1 MTDIELRTAQHRDEL
16 AGEREAA
23 EARLVDL
30 LQCESVLEASQ
41 AMAST
46 FTRASHYMA
55 AAAALQDA
63 LPEPFI
69 DGVSEM
75 YQWLKSILCAA
86 AMPQAESS
94 LLYQVEASILPPP
107 CQPQGCGTEGH
118 TRSFER
124 GNNFLTGRLFG
135 L

>member
-23 EARLVDL
+23 EARLTDL

-86 AMPQAESS
+86 AMP
-94 LLYQVEASILPPP
+94 
-107 CQPQGCGTEGH
+107 
-118 TRSFER
+118 
-124 GNNFLTGRLFG
+124 
-135 L
+135 